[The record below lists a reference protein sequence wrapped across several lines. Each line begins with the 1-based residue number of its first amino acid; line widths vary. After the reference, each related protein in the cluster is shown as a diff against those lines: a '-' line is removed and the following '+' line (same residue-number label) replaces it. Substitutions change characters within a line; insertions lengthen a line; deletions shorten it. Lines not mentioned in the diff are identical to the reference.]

1 MAESLWKEHPSY
13 IYYHSVD
20 VVVERQSTELGSVW
34 VRGYTNH

>member
-20 VVVERQSTELGSVW
+20 VVVERQSTELGSV
-34 VRGYTNH
+34 